1 MTIEEKF
8 SGFYSNFG
16 IEQDPSK
23 LRHLFDE
30 LYHDDFKNEL
40 DGTHT
45 LDKDQ
50 LWKLQTIVIKNGTVA
65 TVLMFKNAKPNV
77 VEYKIHFKG
86 TDELVGKTVHCAYE
100 LMDGKI
106 CRGRAVDESSITTIS
121 KATTATA
128 NFYQVQKNAQAL
140 FTLFDGVP
148 KPFDEEMNKAFEA
161 LYHQDFVHN
170 MDGEPLNKAQ
180 WRERLNA
187 FAETG
192 TRIFLLTFEPK
203 DEFHFEAG
211 IRVINKNIDVVGYSR
226 GTISGSTLLEIKPH
240 EDSKPSYAMMPGQ
253 KVVLAE
259 EHTHIAIAQ

>member
-1 MTIEEKF
+1 VF
-8 SGFYSNFG
+8 F
-16 IEQDPSK
+16 
-23 LRHLFDE
+23 L
-30 LYHDDFKNEL
+30 
-40 DGTHT
+40 T
-45 LDKDQ
+45 L
-50 LWKLQTIVIKNGTVA
+50 
-65 TVLMFKNAKPNV
+65 
-77 VEYKIHFKG
+77 
-86 TDELVGKTVHCAYE
+86 
-100 LMDGKI
+100 
-106 CRGRAVDESSITTIS
+106 SSSHYNSS
-121 KATTATA
+121 KATAATA

-187 FAETG
+187 FAESG
-192 TRIFLLTFEPK
+192 TRIFLLKFEPK

-226 GTISGSTLLEIKPH
+226 GTISGSMLLKIEPH
-240 EDSKPSYAMMPGQ
+240 EHSKPSYAMMPGQ

-259 EHTHIAIAQ
+259 EHSHIAIAQ

>member
-1 MTIEEKF
+1 MAELLTNHPSPRCKYHTYHAGKSVYRVVAQADSQHVFFLVLF
-8 SGFYSNFG
+8 SHYDS
-16 IEQDPSK
+16 
-23 LRHLFDE
+23 
-30 LYHDDFKNEL
+30 
-40 DGTHT
+40 
-45 LDKDQ
+45 
-50 LWKLQTIVIKNGTVA
+50 
-65 TVLMFKNAKPNV
+65 
-77 VEYKIHFKG
+77 
-86 TDELVGKTVHCAYE
+86 
-100 LMDGKI
+100 
-106 CRGRAVDESSITTIS
+106 S

-170 MDGEPLNKAQ
+170 MDGEPLNKDQ
-180 WRERLNA
+180 WRERLNV

-192 TRIFLLTFEPK
+192 TRILLLKFEVK
-203 DEFHFEAG
+203 DEVHFEAG

-226 GTISGSTLLEIKPH
+226 GTISGSTLLKIEPD
-240 EDSKPSYAMMPGQ
+240 EQSKSSYAMMPGQ